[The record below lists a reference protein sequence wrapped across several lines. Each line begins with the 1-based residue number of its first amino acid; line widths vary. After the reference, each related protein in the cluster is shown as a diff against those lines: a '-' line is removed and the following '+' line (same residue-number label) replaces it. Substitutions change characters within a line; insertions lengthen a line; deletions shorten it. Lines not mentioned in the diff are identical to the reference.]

1 VRTWAAQ
8 LGVWNIADWCFLL
21 FRLIVD
27 GYPELPY
34 VSIQKRV
41 AKGWWDN
48 QERKNF
54 NETVSSLL

>member
-1 VRTWAAQ
+1 MAV
-8 LGVWNIADWCFLL
+8 LGYSLT
-21 FRLIVD
+21 VD

-54 NETVSSLL
+54 NETVSRSFTGRDLRC